1 MAIQN
6 DSDFIHHTFHVV
18 IDNSSKVLFTFH
30 SRLLLL
36 KKTPSHIQ
44 VASASHSKWLKDVNG
59 VCSAVLRGL
68 VHLREQSVKSVRYNC
83 IA

>member
-30 SRLLLL
+30 SRLL
-36 KKTPSHIQ
+36 Q

-59 VCSAVLRGL
+59 VRSAVLRGL